1 VVFSLFFSFL
11 ILGLHA
17 VSPLPFVRAI
27 IFSCAS
33 LMLVLWVTANKWMS
47 YRVFLIFLGGM
58 MVVFLYARILS
69 SNEKLIFKFRS
80 FIALGLA
87 FFMGLIIFSLA
98 EGPKLLIISKIYSN
112 IYMLSTMFLIVYLL
126 MVLFIVVKLAEP
138 LKGSLRKKF

>member
-1 VVFSLFFSFL
+1 
-11 ILGLHA
+11 
-17 VSPLPFVRAI
+17 
-27 IFSCAS
+27 
-33 LMLVLWVTANKWMS
+33 
-47 YRVFLIFLGGM
+47 M

-112 IYMLSTMFLIVYLL
+112 IYVLSTMFLIVYLL